1 MKFGDKKKEKMK
13 TIRWG
18 MIGCGDVT
26 EIKSAP
32 AFNKVDNSK
41 LVAVMRRDGEKAK
54 DYAKRHSVPK
64 WYQDANDLIND
75 DEVNAIYIATPPAFH
90 EEYAIA
96 SINAGKPVY
105 IEKPMALNFQSAN
118 MIAKLAGEKN
128 IKVSIA
134 HYRRGQ
140 PLFNKVKQLL
150 KEKAIGDVRFAR
162 LQFYKKQLPS
172 EALQVPKVAWRIN
185 PAISGGG
192 LFHDIAPHQLDL
204 MYWFFGEIEKASGYS
219 ANQSKFYNADDI
231 VSGNIL
237 FKSGVIFNGLWCFN
251 VADENVKDLCEIQ
264 GSEGKMRFP
273 IFEHKKIEIVKN
285 GITGEILFEPLQ
297 HVQQPLIQEVVNYFL
312 GKGANPSPAQD
323 GAKVMWLLD
332 EFTKK

>member
-1 MKFGDKKKEKMK
+1 MDI
-13 TIRWG
+13 IRWG

-26 EIKSAP
+26 EVKSGP
-32 AFNKVDNSK
+32 AFNKVNDSS

-54 DYAKRHSVPK
+54 DYAARHKVRK
-64 WYQDANDLIND
+64 WYADANDLIND

-96 SINAGKPVY
+96 AINAGKPVY
-105 IEKPMALNFQSAN
+105 IEKPMALNFESAN
-118 MIAKLAGEKN
+118 MIDTIAQEKN
-128 IKVSIA
+128 IKVSVA

-150 KEKAIGDVRFAR
+150 NERILGDVRFAS
-162 LQFYKKQLPS
+162 LQFYKKQLPA
-172 EALQVPKVAWRIN
+172 EALEIPKVAWRVN
-185 PAISGGG
+185 PEISGGG

-204 MYWFFGEIEKASGYS
+204 MYWFFGDIEKASGY
-219 ANQSKFYNADDI
+219 ATNQSKFYPADDI

-251 VADENVKDLCEIQ
+251 VAEDNVQDLCEIQ

-273 IFEHKKIEIVKN
+273 IFEHKKIEVIKN
-285 GITGEILFEPLQ
+285 GKTENILFEPLG
-297 HVQQPLIQEVVNYFL
+297 HVQQPLIQKVVNYFL
-312 GKGANPSPAQD
+312 GKGANPSSATD
-323 GAKVMWLLD
+323 GAMVMWLLD